1 MTSPVPLFRL
11 PDSPQRVVNVA
22 QVPQYSPFRYPG
34 GKSWFIPRL
43 RQWLAARPERAG
55 VFVEPFAGGG
65 SSSCTVALEGLA
77 DHVVMVELDH
87 RVAAVWRVIFEGQ
100 AEELAARIEGFD
112 MNAESAAAIIA
123 GDPSELFEVAWRTVV
138 QNRVSHGGIIAPG
151 GGVLKR
157 GEGGKGVLSRWYP
170 DTLARRIRA
179 LGAVRNRVTVV
190 QGDALAV
197 MAEYAGRRDAAVFV
211 DPPYTAGGKKA
222 GSRLYTHSVVDHAE
236 LFRLAAGL
244 EDVVMTYDLAP
255 EVIAL
260 AAQNGLQ
267 ARPIAMKNTHH
278 AVMDELLIGKDLSW
292 EG

>member
-1 MTSPVPLFRL
+1 MTAPLL
-11 PDSPQRVVNVA
+11 IDPQVQHVVNVA

-43 RQWLAARPERAG
+43 RRWLASRPERAS

-65 SSSCTVALEGLA
+65 SSSCAVALEGLA
-77 DHVVMVELDH
+77 DHVVMAELDH
-87 RVAAVWRVIFEGQ
+87 RVAAVWEVIFGGQ
-100 AEELAARIEGFD
+100 SEELAQRIERFE
-112 MNAESAAAIIA
+112 MSAAAAADIIA
-123 GDPSELFEVAWRTVV
+123 SDPIEPLEVAWRTVV

-151 GGVLKR
+151 GGILKR

-179 LGAVRNRVTVV
+179 LGEVRDRVTII

-197 MAEYAGRRDAAVFV
+197 MADYQRRPDAAVFV

-222 GSRLYTHSVVDHAE
+222 GSRLYTHSVVDHTE

-244 EDVVMTYDLAP
+244 GDVVMTYDLAP
-255 EVIAL
+255 EVLAL
-260 AAQNGLQ
+260 AEQFGLQ

-278 AVMDELLIGKDLSW
+278 AVMNELLIGRNLSW
-292 EG
+292 ES

>member
-1 MTSPVPLFRL
+1 MTAPVLLVDPQA
-11 PDSPQRVVNVA
+11 QRVVNVA

-43 RQWLAARPERAG
+43 RRWLAARPERARF
-55 VFVEPFAGGG
+55 FVEPFGGGG

-77 DHVVMVELDH
+77 DHVVLVELDH
-87 RVAAVWRVIFEGQ
+87 RVAAVWRVIFGGQ
-100 AEELAARIEGFD
+100 AEQLAQRIESFD
-112 MNAESAAAIIA
+112 MNAEAAAAIIA
-123 GDPSELFEVAWRTVV
+123 SDPSELFEVAWRTVV

-151 GGVLKR
+151 GGVLKH

-179 LGAVRNRVTVV
+179 LGAVRDRVTVIE
-190 QGDALAV
+190 GDALAV
-197 MAEYAGRRDAAVFV
+197 MADYQGRPDAAVFV

-222 GSRLYTHSVVDHAE
+222 GSRLYTHWAVDHAR
-236 LFRLAAGL
+236 LFELAAGL
-244 EDVVMTYDLAP
+244 DDVVMTYDLAP
-255 EVIAL
+255 EVVAL
-260 AAQNGLQ
+260 AERFGLQ

-278 AVMDELLIGKDLSW
+278 AVMDELLIGRDLSW

>member
-1 MTSPVPLFRL
+1 MTALAPLFNL
-11 PDSPQRVVNVA
+11 PPAPRPVVNVA

-43 RQWLAARPERAG
+43 RRWLAARPAPAG

-77 DHVVMVELDH
+77 EHVVLVELDH
-87 RVAAVWRVIFEGQ
+87 RVAAVWRVIFGGQ
-100 AEELAARIEGFD
+100 AEQLARRIEGFN
-112 MNAESAAAIIA
+112 MNAEAAAQIIA
-123 GDPSELFEVAWRTVV
+123 SDPSELFEVAWRTVV

-151 GGVLKR
+151 GGVLKH
-157 GEGGKGVLSRWYP
+157 GEGGKGVLSRWYA

-179 LGAVRNRVTVV
+179 LGAVRDRVTVIE
-190 QGDALAV
+190 GDALAV
-197 MAEYAGRRDAAVFV
+197 MADYQERPDVAVFV

-222 GSRLYTHSVVDHAE
+222 GSRLYTHSIVDHAE

-244 EDVVMTYDLAP
+244 NDVVMTYDLTP
-255 EVIAL
+255 EVVQL
-260 AAQNGLQ
+260 AERFGLQ

-278 AVMDELLIGKDLSW
+278 AVMDELLIGRDLSW

>member
-260 AAQNGLQ
+260 AAHRGLQ